1 MIEITSISLLTPKKG
16 SGKGFKIDSGNSGA
30 IDAVKFILSVL
41 KQHEKDLDRLITE
54 LGHTAG
60 KLKKIGALTD
70 RIQLTADRLS
80 ASLKEISG
88 LERPFFPSSS
98 KRPVVATCKQWED
111 FKSMS
116 TGAETVS
123 FRVDEAANTVQVYA
137 LKDGWVITYCYD
149 FAKGSP
155 HFEKSLKTWMSREL
169 DVTEDKIFE
178 GSFAGSDGN

>member
-1 MIEITSISLLTPKKG
+1 MLEITSISLLTQKKAV
-16 SGKGFKIDSGNSGA
+16 GKGFKIDSENSGA

-41 KQHEKDLDRLITE
+41 KQHEKDLDHLITE
-54 LGHTAG
+54 LGYTAD
-60 KLKKIGALTD
+60 KLKKLGELTD
-70 RIQLTADRLS
+70 KIQLTADRLS

-88 LERPFFPSSS
+88 LERPIFPST
-98 KRPVVATCKQWED
+98 KRPVIAAFKQWED

-123 FRVDEAANTVQVYA
+123 FRVDEEANTVQLYA
-137 LKDGWVITYCYD
+137 LKGGLVITYCYD

-155 HFEKSLKTWMSREL
+155 HFEKALKTWMSREL

-178 GSFAGSDGN
+178 GSFGD

>member
-1 MIEITSISLLTPKKG
+1 
-16 SGKGFKIDSGNSGA
+16 
-30 IDAVKFILSVL
+30 VL

-54 LGHTAG
+54 LGHTAD
-60 KLKKIGALTD
+60 KLKKIGELTD

-88 LERPFFPSSS
+88 LERPFFPSSR
-98 KRPVVATCKQWED
+98 RPVVATCKQWED

-123 FRVDEAANTVQVYA
+123 FRVDEEANTVQIYA

-155 HFEKSLKTWMSREL
+155 HFEKSLKTWMSKEL
-169 DVTEDKIFE
+169 DVTEDKIFV
-178 GSFAGSDGN
+178 GFLADSDGN

>member
-1 MIEITSISLLTPKKG
+1 M
-16 SGKGFKIDSGNSGA
+16 GKGFKIDSENSGA

-54 LGHTAG
+54 LGYTAD
-60 KLKKIGALTD
+60 KLKKIGELTD
-70 RIQLTADRLS
+70 KIQLTADRLS

-88 LERPFFPSSS
+88 LERPIFPST
-98 KRPVVATCKQWED
+98 KRPVIAACKQWED

-116 TGAETVS
+116 TGAETIS
-123 FRVDEAANTVQVYA
+123 FRVNEEANTVQLYA
-137 LKDGWVITYCYD
+137 LKGGLVITYCYD

-155 HFEKSLKTWMSREL
+155 HFEKALKTWMSREL

-178 GSFAGSDGN
+178 GSFADSDGN